1 MTDRRFVR
9 DALERFEGPLLLYAR
24 RLLGDDDRARDL
36 VQDTFLKLCR
46 LPPAEVETR
55 APHLREWLFTVC
67 RNGAIDLRRKE
78 RVMRVSETV
87 RIDGDVERPGGEPA
101 PEAAAVAAEQGDAVL
116 AQLASLPEKQQEVLR
131 LKFQGELSYR
141 EIAAVTGESIGN
153 VGWLI
158 HQGLKTLRRKVTS

>member
-1 MTDRRFVR
+1 MTDRRWIR

-46 LPPAEVETR
+46 QPSAEVGS
-55 APHLREWLFTVC
+55 HLREWLYTVC
-67 RNGAIDLRRKE
+67 RNAAIDQRRKD
-78 RVMRVSETV
+78 RVMNVSETV

-101 PEAAAVAAEQGDAVL
+101 PDAALLQSEEGNEVL
-116 AQLASLPEKQQEVLR
+116 AQLASLPEKQREVLR

-141 EIAAVTGESIGN
+141 EIAAVTGETIGN

-158 HQGLKTLRRKVTS
+158 HQGLKTLRRKVTT